1 MTSAEREQLIEET
14 LAHYRA
20 LLERR
25 LAENPETLA
34 EIEQTVEEISPEMD
48 RILEQRIL
56 DILPPEANQASC
68 PQCQATARFR
78 RVLSRQVLTS
88 HGARTVACRYYYCAA
103 CGHGFAPRE
112 VRLAL
117 PATRVSPQVQ
127 AWIASRSAR
136 LPFAEVAED
145 LAELRALKVSVSTI
159 ERTAV
164 AVGQALRAAEDTGH
178 APGAT
183 VTPTAPGRPRLYLS
197 MDGIF
202 APLREPWKKDGS
214 AGKLHCRFGECKV
227 GLAYVA
233 EAGPD
238 GDCGV
243 VWRAYTATL
252 DQVEAFTPHMVGL
265 APRAGVA
272 TAAEVVVIADGAPWI
287 WNLCTREFPQ
297 AIQVLDYYHMTQHL
311 YAVAH
316 ARYPGDAASATA
328 WVHTCQAFLEQDQVE
343 HVLGTLQNW
352 EPESTADREVRDREY
367 TFFAN
372 HAERMRYGTYRKRGF
387 HIGSGVMEASCK
399 RVVAQRLDEA
409 GMHWREE
416 TADASAGLRAA
427 WLSTQRPDLRLFSG
441 FAAA

>member
-1 MTSAEREQLIEET
+1 MTSAERTQLIEET

-34 EIEQTVEEISPEMD
+34 EIEQTVEEISQEMD
-48 RILEQRIL
+48 RVLEQRIL
-56 DILPPEANQASC
+56 DILPSEANQAGC
-68 PQCQATARFR
+68 PQCPATARFR
-78 RVLSRQVLTS
+78 RTVLRQVLTS
-88 HGARTVACRYYYCAA
+88 HGERTVRCRYYYCTA

-136 LPFAEVAED
+136 MPFAEVAED
-145 LAELRALKVSVSTI
+145 LAELRSLTVSVSTI

-164 AVGQALRAAEDTGH
+164 AVGQALRAAEDAGP
-178 APGAT
+178 APGAI
-183 VTPTAPGRPRLYLS
+183 VAAAPGRPRLYLS
-197 MDGIF
+197 MDGAF

-233 EAGPD
+233 QAGPD

-243 VWRAYTATL
+243 AWRAYTATL
-252 DQVEAFTPHMVGL
+252 DKVEAFTPRMVGL
-265 APRAGVA
+265 AQRAGVA

-287 WNLCTREFPQ
+287 WNLCMREFPQ
-297 AIQVLDYYHMTQHL
+297 ALQVLDYYHMTQHL

-316 ARYPGDAASATA
+316 ARYLGDAAGAAA
-328 WVHTCQAFLEQDQVE
+328 WVHTCQAFLAQDQVE
-343 HVLGTLQNW
+343 HVLVTLQNW
-352 EPESTADREVRDREY
+352 EPDHAADREVRDREY
-367 TFFAN
+367 NFFTN
-372 HAERMRYGTYRKRGF
+372 NAERMRYGTYRQRGY

-399 RVVAQRLDEA
+399 RVVVQRLDEA
-409 GMHWREE
+409 GMHWRQE
-416 TADASAGLRAA
+416 TADAIATLRAA
-427 WLSTQRPDLRLFSG
+427 WLSTQRPDLRQFSSC
-441 FAAA
+441 AAA